1 VQRVLG
7 LPYPTSQS
15 QLWLTEVN
23 TANQGSV
30 FPRSYLTVY
39 TIGVR
44 LSGQRSTLYRHQ
56 RFTTGGGSF
65 IVYQPGEVLASRS
78 TDSASWHHWS
88 LNFLPEQLGS
98 LLTHYFEM
106 QKAVWLPNMLTET
119 KLNAILARAFMQ
131 LVDSAVIS
139 TRSLETESRFLGLL
153 RLTLQQMAET
163 KPEQPTPKREAQKV
177 ELMKSFIRD
186 NLAQVIS
193 FSELSALVNI
203 SPDYLS
209 RVFKREVGVSLHVYQ
224 TCLRLQ
230 RAKRLLLNNVSISE
244 VALQLGFS
252 DQSHFQRVF
261 KKHTLLTPLQFK
273 VLFKQ

>member
-1 VQRVLG
+1 
-7 LPYPTSQS
+7 
-15 QLWLTEVN
+15 
-23 TANQGSV
+23 
-30 FPRSYLTVY
+30 
-39 TIGVR
+39 
-44 LSGQRSTLYRHQ
+44 LYRHQ